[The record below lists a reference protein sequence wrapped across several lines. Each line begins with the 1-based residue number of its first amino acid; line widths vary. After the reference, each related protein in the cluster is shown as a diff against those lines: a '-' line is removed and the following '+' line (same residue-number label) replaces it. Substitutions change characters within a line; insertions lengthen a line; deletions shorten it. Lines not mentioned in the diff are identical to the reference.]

1 MRWPVKLAIGFVA
14 MLVMGWIW
22 HGPAGR
28 GEAFAEALEAQA
40 RVTIAPIGIPNIQVH
55 MARHPLRRVAIMSGT
70 TDPVQ
75 REGMGSEMGL
85 ADYVRSVPG
94 ISGVHWTD
102 EPGGPGGL
110 PMLFDTWILLT
121 LAYAVGIGL
130 GALLF
135 GRRKRQSFLD

>member
-1 MRWPVKLAIGFVA
+1 MKWPVKLLIGFVA
-14 MLVMGWIW
+14 VLIMGWIW

-40 RVTIAPIGIPNIQVH
+40 RAAIAPIEIPNIQVH
-55 MARHPLRRVAIMSGT
+55 MARHPLRRVAVMSGT
-70 TDPVQ
+70 TDPIQ

-85 ADYVRSVPG
+85 ADYVRAVPG
-94 ISGVHWTD
+94 ISRVHWTD

-110 PMLFDTWILLT
+110 PMLAETWILLA
-121 LAYAVGIGL
+121 LAYAVGLGL

>member
-1 MRWPVKLAIGFVA
+1 MLKSTKLLVGFLAV
-14 MLVMGWIW
+14 LVMGWVW

-28 GEAFAEALEAQA
+28 GEAFAEALETQA
-40 RVTIAPIGIPNIQVH
+40 RAAIAQIEIPNIQVH

-85 ADYVRSVPG
+85 ADYVRAVPG
-94 ISGVHWTD
+94 ISAVHWTD

-110 PMLFDTWILLT
+110 PMLVDTWILVT
-121 LAYAVGIGL
+121 LAYAVGLVL
-130 GALLF
+130 GAVLF
-135 GRRKRQSFLD
+135 GRPKRQSFLD

>member
-1 MRWPVKLAIGFVA
+1 MKWPVKLLIGIVA
-14 MLVMGWIW
+14 VLVMGWIW

-40 RVTIAPIGIPNIQVH
+40 RAAIAPLQIPSIQVS

-70 TDPVQ
+70 TDPIQ
-75 REGMGSEMGL
+75 RHGMGSEWGL
-85 ADYVRSVPG
+85 SEYVSNVPG

-102 EPGGPGGL
+102 ESGGPGGL
-110 PMLFDTWILLT
+110 PMLVETWLLVT
-121 LAYAVGIGL
+121 LAYAVGLGL